1 MNIYSLE
8 WQWEVEQPIKPKRQ
22 LGNVNEEQESNLFSD
37 DQGSDDPDEN
47 LNSEH
52 DQSLKQS
59 RSGGR
64 SSNSRD
70 KYKKGRKKSASS
82 QQLKILLER

>member
-47 LNSEH
+47 LNSEF

-59 RSGGR
+59 RSGR
-64 SSNSRD
+64 SSSKE
-70 KYKKGRKKSASS
+70 KYKKNRKKSASS